1 MGATDWKILETLLG
15 TTCVIGTGADQVAT
29 IQSLECIFAN
39 VLAVVV
45 PLLGLL
51 AFIMLL
57 MSGFKY
63 LTSGGDPKA
72 IQSAKLG
79 ITFSILGL
87 ALIIGSWLI
96 LKLVGEFTGVS
107 DILKLQ
113 IPGP

>member
-1 MGATDWKILETLLG
+1 MGAQDWTALEAVRVLN
-15 TTCVIGTGADQVAT
+15 TTCVIGDVAT

-51 AFIMLL
+51 AFILLL